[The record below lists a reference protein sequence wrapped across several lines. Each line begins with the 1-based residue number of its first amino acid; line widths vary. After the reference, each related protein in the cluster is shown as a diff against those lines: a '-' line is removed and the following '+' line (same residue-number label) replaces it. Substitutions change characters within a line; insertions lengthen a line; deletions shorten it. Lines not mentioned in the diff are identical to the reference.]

1 MIEQKSIGTIDKF
14 LGQFMTPEY
23 ITNDIFVNLDKI
35 NKKSIFIEPSFGTG
49 NFIKSLLNNGIDKTD
64 IVGIEID
71 SKLFEYSDLNIPNL
85 YNLNYYDFN
94 LTFDKYI
101 HFIGNVPFRTPALS
115 LQSHSVEIK
124 RLTKK
129 YRVGG
134 IREEAVLFM
143 LKTLEIIEKSKN
155 GGRISF
161 IIPKSLLTNNSKFF
175 KTFHQLIN
183 EKFKI
188 IKILDLPKNIFDGA
202 SLDTCLL
209 DIEYDTIS
217 INNLLETTDNYWN
230 FNEIFKRTYLGS
242 VPCESIFLS
251 SLNESKDEFKNRL
264 IKLFTEYPKNMFENL
279 KHNNLAHLKV
289 LNGTNTDLVTKKLEI
304 ISSYISEI
312 KLKIPNFI
320 DFLEDI
326 ESYKKINHRTSTR
339 FYFRNIS
346 LKRLSFVYEINPN
359 PCKSF
364 YFTGNPSA
372 TSYDYFGY
380 CDYDIT
386 RNSSPGACR
395 TIPLENLEKNLN
407 NEFKIWWDIN
417 VNKDY
422 YHIFDLFEKTYKSKW
437 YKLMKQKYKRFYF
450 GIPKNLNLLDDT
462 KINNLSTSNVESTE
476 EILDI
481 LY

>member
-14 LGQFMTPEY
+14 LGQFMTPET
-23 ITNDIFVNLDKI
+23 ITNDIFVNLDKV
-35 NKKSIFIEPSFGTG
+35 NNNSIFIEPSFGTG
-49 NFIKSLLNNGIDKTD
+49 NFIKSLLNNGIDKNS

-71 SKLFEYSDLNIPNL
+71 LKLFEHSNLNIPNL
-85 YNLNYYDFN
+85 FNLNYYDFN

-115 LQSHSVEIK
+115 LQSHSSEVK
-124 RLTKK
+124 RLAKK

-134 IREEAVLFM
+134 IREEAVFFI

-188 IKILDLPKNIFDGA
+188 IKILDLPKNIFEGA

-217 INNLLETTDNYWN
+217 INNLLETNDNYWN

-242 VPCESIFLS
+242 VPCESIFVS
-251 SLNESKDEFKNRL
+251 SVNESKDEFKNRL
-264 IKLFTEYPKNMFENL
+264 IKLFTEYPKNILDNL
-279 KHNNLAHLKV
+279 KHNNLAHLKI
-289 LNGTNTDLVTKKLEI
+289 LNGNNADLISKKLEI
-304 ISSYISEI
+304 ITLYILEI
-312 KLKIPNFI
+312 KAKIPNFI
-320 DFLEDI
+320 ELLKDDNSFKE
-326 ESYKKINHRTSTR
+326 INHRTSTR
-339 FYFRNIS
+339 FYFRNS
-346 LKRLSFVYEINPN
+346 LLKRLSFVYEINPN

-364 YFTGNPSA
+364 YFTGNPSS

-395 TIPLENLEKNLN
+395 TIPIENLEKNLN
-407 NEFKIWWDIN
+407 YEFKIWWDLY
-417 VNKDY
+417 VKKDY
-422 YHIFDLFEKTYKSKW
+422 NHIFELFVKTYKSKW
-437 YKLMKQKYKRFYF
+437 YKTMKHKYKRFYF
-450 GIPKNLNLLDDT
+450 GIPKNLNLLDDI
-462 KINNLSTSNVESTE
+462 KINNEDTLNVASTE
-476 EILDI
+476 
-481 LY
+481 